1 MNELRK
7 NVIARME
14 RESVS
19 IVELSKITGLN
30 RKTLQRF
37 LYAASNISTTTEL
50 SLLQFVE
57 YPGSYRD
64 TEDMINVGQVRVPKE
79 HYDYLKRHADEG
91 EVSVAEVLRRVIEN
105 TVVNDYLWKSLDEHV
120 NVTERAVRNTMSNT
134 LIPFIRQQDK
144 ELNSIGNQVL
154 FLEELVLQICS
165 EKPSDPVMRERIKNI
180 KNQMYEIADEQRYKR
195 KKIVQ

>member
-7 NVIARME
+7 NVIARMD
-14 RESVS
+14 REAVS
-19 IVELSKITGLN
+19 IVELSKISGLN

-50 SLLQFVE
+50 SLVQFVE

-64 TEDMINVGQVRVPKE
+64 TEDMVNVGQVRVPKE

-180 KNQMYEIADEQRYKR
+180 KNQMYEIADDQRYKR
-195 KKIVQ
+195 KKNV